1 MSEPPAFAEFLAR
14 IRAGDARAAEE
25 LVRRYES
32 AIRLAV
38 RTRLTD
44 PTLKRRFDSVDV
56 CQSVLAS
63 FFVRAAAGQYD
74 LDSPGQL
81 VRLLEAMAR
90 HKLLRQVGRLRAGC
104 RGGGRCPGGDTEVPD
119 PGPDPPGVGRARVAA
134 AAPEHPVRRPGPAAR
149 PRVRARAAGPT
160 TEHRG
165 RRAVKRI
172 FFTWA
177 RFFWGG
183 LFGRRPDSGL
193 VL

>member
-1 MSEPPAFAEFLAR
+1 MAPDDSFRDLVR
-14 IRAGDARAAEE
+14 RVRGGDDAAAAE
-25 LVRRYES
+25 LVRHYGPALR
-32 AIRLAV
+32 RAV
-38 RTRLTD
+38 RARLTD
-44 PTLKRRFDSVDV
+44 RLRGLLDLSGIY
-56 CQSVLAS
+56 QSVLAS

-74 LDSPGQL
+74 LHSPGQL